1 MALVLPSEGALSEL
15 EAREFQRQAGHGL
28 AQAGHSVADTR
39 DHHRVIP

>member
-28 AQAGHSVADTR
+28 AQTGRSMAHTR
-39 DHHRVIP
+39 DHHRVMP